1 VGTSKSI
8 DQFVGKINK
17 VGHATDRA
25 RLGIV
30 NDGALT
36 TKKIM
41 LAAATAKGVQPGG
54 TIAGRKWNVSYAT
67 KGGELPTA
75 LVRFTG
81 PFHLVNNDT
90 KAHYVVARGLGGNRE
105 SRGTAAFQASASR
118 FSGDSAAGAFGGQ
131 RRGRG
136 RRALNINGNIRA
148 YAFHPGT
155 SGKGIFQAAKPIAA
169 RTVPGVMA
177 ASMKGAWRRAAS

>member
-1 VGTSKSI
+1 MGTSRSPAE
-8 DQFVGKINK
+8 FVGKINK
-17 VGHATDRA
+17 IGQATDKA
-25 RLGIV
+25 RKSTV
-30 NDGALT
+30 SDGAFAA
-36 TKKIM
+36 KKVM
-41 LAAATAKGVQPGG
+41 LGAAAAKGVMLGG
-54 TIAGRKWNVSYAT
+54 KIAGRKWNVTYDVR
-67 KGGELPTA
+67 GGEVPVA

-105 SRGTAAFQASASR
+105 SRGTAAVQASASR